1 MVSTSRVLYSVPN
14 LPKYVQY
21 ILATEKSK
29 CLDAHGYL
37 VCGWFFSFQNFPE
50 RRSPWKENS
59 HKFKC
64 FLKIRMTKEIHG
76 MQSRETMARAEQ
88 NDHTASTKTQ
98 SLTAFENVCVQTFQN
113 LSMVLDTV
121 AYSKSPTL
129 DHLVQVTSERF
140 WQLEDY
146 HQHQRLV
153 QGHLHNKVWFQNT
166 FRTSNQIQS
175 SRLMINFDANVHSHT
190 CQRFPFPSEKRSRKV
205 NCSCQVLWTGF
216 LQNII
221 TYLIF
226 QFQRNRSRTL
236 RTDFVN
242 LIK

>member
-1 MVSTSRVLYSVPN
+1 MDIWFAYDFFASKVSLKGDHLERKTPTNSSAFWRLEWQRKHMVCKAGKPWPVRNRMITLHPPRLKASQPLRMCLCAN
-14 LPKYVQY
+14 L
-21 ILATEKSK
+21 
-29 CLDAHGYL
+29 
-37 VCGWFFSFQNFPE
+37 
-50 RRSPWKENS
+50 
-59 HKFKC
+59 
-64 FLKIRMTKEIHG
+64 
-76 MQSRETMARAEQ
+76 
-88 NDHTASTKTQ
+88 
-98 SLTAFENVCVQTFQN
+98 QN

-121 AYSKSPTL
+121 AYSKSLTL

-226 QFQRNRSRTL
+226 QFQRNTSRTL